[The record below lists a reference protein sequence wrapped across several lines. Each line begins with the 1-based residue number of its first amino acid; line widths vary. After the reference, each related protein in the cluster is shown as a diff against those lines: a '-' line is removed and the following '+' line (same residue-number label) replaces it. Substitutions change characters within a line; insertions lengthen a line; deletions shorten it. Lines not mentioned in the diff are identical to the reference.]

1 MQELEEGE
9 VALQKDTKQ
18 QKVAKDPRDKRSTF
32 VDNLEEQTLAKV
44 RLQQRTWSPWPEVD
58 GAAIPWNASV
68 KKFQRC
74 HSAYIAE
81 VLEQPLLLPKDMD
94 AVRKLKQQYLFMS
107 LKRGLTMVISQPHTF
122 YLLSTSIFFFTWG
135 CYIFLVQ
142 ITHEVFV
149 SKEWVKEAQNK
160 VKNEVHLRLETEK
173 ALGAVKEE
181 NKELL
186 PKLTT
191 EEKERK
197 SAQVG
202 LKNAKAQV
210 EDQRKLLYQTEI
222 ELAIS
227 RQLVM
232 ELKAKLQKAKEATQL
247 TKEAIEAEK

>member
-1 MQELEEGE
+1 M
-9 VALQKDTKQ
+9 A
-18 QKVAKDPRDKRSTF
+18 
-32 VDNLEEQTLAKV
+32 
-44 RLQQRTWSPWPEVD
+44 
-58 GAAIPWNASV
+58 
-68 KKFQRC
+68 
-74 HSAYIAE
+74 
-81 VLEQPLLLPKDMD
+81 
-94 AVRKLKQQYLFMS
+94 
-107 LKRGLTMVISQPHTF
+107 
-122 YLLSTSIFFFTWG
+122 
-135 CYIFLVQ
+135 
-142 ITHEVFV
+142 
-149 SKEWVKEAQNK
+149 KEWVKEAQNK

-186 PKLTT
+186 SKLTT

-227 RQLVM
+227 RQLMM